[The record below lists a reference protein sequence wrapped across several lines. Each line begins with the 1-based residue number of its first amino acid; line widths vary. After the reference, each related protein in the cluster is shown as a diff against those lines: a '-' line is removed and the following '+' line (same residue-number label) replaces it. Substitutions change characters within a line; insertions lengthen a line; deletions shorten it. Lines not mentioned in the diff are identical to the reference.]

1 MHPAWLGGIFTAA
14 LAEWIAVGMSWPQVR
29 RVTKP
34 LTMILILVWFS
45 LSGAWR
51 GNLFWF
57 GLGLVFSLTGDVL
70 LLLPPRFFLGG
81 LAAFLTA
88 HIFYIL
94 GFTGYTAP
102 VVRWEGLLITLG
114 VGLLAVWFGRPI
126 AAGARRKSG
135 GKMMIPVVFYLT
147 IISLMVIT
155 ALLTLFNPAWPP
167 LAARTVTAGALLFIL
182 SDTLLGTRQFVRR
195 VRYDSVLI
203 MLTYHAGQVL
213 ITLGAL
219 LAFA

>member
-1 MHPAWLGGIFTAA
+1 MNLFWLAGILTAA
-14 LAEWIAVGMSWPQVR
+14 TAEWIAVGMSWVRVR

-34 LTMILILVWFS
+34 LTMILIVTWFS
-45 LSGAWR
+45 LEGGWQ

-57 GLGLVFSLTGDVL
+57 GLGLTVSLAGDIL

-94 GFTGYTAP
+94 GFTGQTAP
-102 VVRWEGLLITLG
+102 VIRWEGLLISA
-114 VGLLAVWFGRPI
+114 VIGLLALRFGRPI

-135 GKMMIPVVFYLT
+135 GKMMIPVIFYLT
-147 IISLMVIT
+147 VISLMVIT
-155 ALLTLFNPAWPP
+155 ALLTLFNPAWPA
-167 LAARTVTAGALLFIL
+167 LAARTTAAGALLFML

-203 MLTYHAGQVL
+203 MITYHAGQVL
-213 ITLGAL
+213 IALGAL